1 MRWRTRNRSFLE
13 QSNHDSDTIDISKP
27 ISSSSFKPADDPKKA
42 TTIKPSLKKQEESTS
57 LPPVPPTGGGF
68 LGALDK
74 VKEPRFLS
82 SRKEKRNNIKL
93 NL

>member
-1 MRWRTRNRSFLE
+1 MRWRTRDRSFLE
-13 QSNHDSDTIDISKP
+13 KMKSASADDTIDITKP
-27 ISSSSFKPADDPKKA
+27 MVSTPTSSSDVGKSKSSSKLQTDPNNTK
-42 TTIKPSLKKQEESTS
+42 L
-57 LPPVPPTGGGF
+57 PTGAGF

>member
-1 MRWRTRNRSFLE
+1 MRWRTRDRLSSVIIKKSKKELDDDVKDIPK
-13 QSNHDSDTIDISKP
+13 SAPTHDLGKS
-27 ISSSSFKPADDPKKA
+27 
-42 TTIKPSLKKQEESTS
+42 Q
-57 LPPVPPTGGGF
+57 LPPPPTGAGF

-82 SRKEKRNNIKL
+82 AKKEKRNNIKL

>member
-1 MRWRTRNRSFLE
+1 MRWRTRDRSFLE
-13 QSNHDSDTIDISKP
+13 KMKMPADDTIDITKP
-27 ISSSSFKPADDPKKA
+27 MSVNSNTTENAKPKSSSNKLLA
-42 TTIKPSLKKQEESTS
+42 ESTNTK
-57 LPPVPPTGGGF
+57 LPTGAGF

-82 SRKEKRNNIKL
+82 GRKEKRNNIKL

>member
-1 MRWRTRNRSFLE
+1 MRWRTRASSVIIKKPVDN
-13 QSNHDSDTIDISKP
+13 ID
-27 ISSSSFKPADDPKKA
+27 DDDIVTA
-42 TTIKPSLKKQEESTS
+42 NITTKPSAYAIKDDLDKKVMSRKSVKPEPT
-57 LPPVPPTGGGF
+57 PTGAGF

-82 SRKEKRNNIKL
+82 AKKEKRNNIQL

>member
-1 MRWRTRNRSFLE
+1 MRWRTRNTSVIIKT
-13 QSNHDSDTIDISKP
+13 SVDNID
-27 ISSSSFKPADDPKKA
+27 DDIGTDNI
-42 TTIKPSLKKQEESTS
+42 TTKPSAYAIKDDLDKKIMSRKSVKLEPT
-57 LPPVPPTGGGF
+57 PTGAGF

-82 SRKEKRNNIKL
+82 AKKEKRNNIKL

>member
-1 MRWRTRNRSFLE
+1 MRWRTRDRLSSVIIKKSKKE
-13 QSNHDSDTIDISKP
+13 VDDDDDVKSAPTHDLGK
-27 ISSSSFKPADDPKKA
+27 
-42 TTIKPSLKKQEESTS
+42 S
-57 LPPVPPTGGGF
+57 LPPPPPTGAGF

-82 SRKEKRNNIKL
+82 AKKEKRNNIKL